1 MKESI
6 LMKRSKARELLMQMV
21 FEMEIQKNFTEEKMN
36 AFLANNGIEA
46 DEDSYFVESYKAMIE
61 NLEEID
67 ELISKYSRKWT
78 IATMAKVD
86 LSILRVAIAELY
98 YSKAAPESVAIN
110 EAVELGKKF
119 GGENSGKFINGILG
133 SVVKGNK

>member
-1 MKESI
+1 
-6 LMKRSKARELLMQMV
+6 MKRSKARELLMQMI
-21 FEMEIQKNFTEEKMN
+21 FEMEIQKDFSKEKME
-36 AFLANNGIEA
+36 AFLAINEVEA
-46 DEDSYFVESYKAMIE
+46 GEDSYFVESFKAIVE
-61 NLEEID
+61 NLSEID